1 MKNKNIKRFALGTVI
16 ILMIPLVA
24 MQFTDE
30 VVWSPADF
38 AVAGVLLFGSGLI
51 FELIA
56 GKMDNI
62 AYKAAVG
69 LSVTT
74 ALILIWI
81 NLAVGIIGTEDNPA
95 NLMYAGVLIVGI
107 IGALIARFRP
117 YEMAHALFV
126 TALAQILV
134 GVIALIA
141 GMGGTLIPDLF
152 FAALWMG
159 SAFLFRRAGTTKT

>member
-1 MKNKNIKRFALGTVI
+1 MTLFVLLV
-16 ILMIPLVA
+16 PLLA

-30 VVWSPADF
+30 VSWSPADF
-38 AVAGVLLFGSGLI
+38 AIAGALLFSAGLMYGLI
-51 FELIA
+51 A
-56 GKMDNI
+56 RKMDNI
-62 AYKAAVG
+62 AYRAAVG
-69 LSVTT
+69 LAVLTG
-74 ALILIWI
+74 LILIWV

-107 IGALIARFRP
+107 IGALIARFLP

-152 FAALWMG
+152 FAVLWMG
-159 SAFLFRRAGTTKT
+159 SAFLFRRASAMDNN